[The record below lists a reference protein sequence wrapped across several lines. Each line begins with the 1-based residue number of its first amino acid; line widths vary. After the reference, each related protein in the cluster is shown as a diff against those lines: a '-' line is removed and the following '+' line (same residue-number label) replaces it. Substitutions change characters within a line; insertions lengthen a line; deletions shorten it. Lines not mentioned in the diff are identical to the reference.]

1 MIFLLKNQVSSSV
14 TLITWLPRNHYLSLD
29 FFSSVLAFFLAF
41 SLAKQ
46 ENSQSGN
53 GRDRKTESDDY
64 ARGRQPRRCQVVII
78 A

>member
-41 SLAKQ
+41 SLSSLALP
-46 ENSQSGN
+46 
-53 GRDRKTESDDY
+53 KTCLNDN
-64 ARGRQPRRCQVVII
+64 RGAFLALISCCFL
-78 A
+78 AFFANC